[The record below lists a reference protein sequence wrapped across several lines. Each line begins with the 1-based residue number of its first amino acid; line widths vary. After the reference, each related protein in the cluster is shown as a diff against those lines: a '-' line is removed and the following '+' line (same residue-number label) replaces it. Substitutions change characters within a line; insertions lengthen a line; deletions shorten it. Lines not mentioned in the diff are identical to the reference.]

1 MFKTNSEKVFLVV
14 MVIMSIVLF
23 ASLSGCALLDK
34 LRGGVSPHTDY
45 LIEVPNTLEV
55 ETPTASEDV
64 RG

>member
-1 MFKTNSEKVFLVV
+1 MTMKSERVFLIILLIMMVV
-14 MVIMSIVLF
+14 L
-23 ASLSGCALLDK
+23 LSSCALLDK
-34 LRGGVSPHTDY
+34 LRSGVSPHTDY

>member
-1 MFKTNSEKVFLVV
+1 MVV
-14 MVIMSIVLF
+14 L
-23 ASLSGCALLDK
+23 LSSCALLDK
-34 LRGGVSPHTDY
+34 LRSGVSPHTDY